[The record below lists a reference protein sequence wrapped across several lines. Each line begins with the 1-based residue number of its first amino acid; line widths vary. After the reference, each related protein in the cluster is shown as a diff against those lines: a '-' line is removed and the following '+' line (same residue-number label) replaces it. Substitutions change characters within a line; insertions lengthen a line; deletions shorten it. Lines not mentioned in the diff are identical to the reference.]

1 MALSLVNRKSKQIIV
16 VIIGKI
22 SVINRSGDGW
32 DLVFVFIQLPRC
44 SRDYSPIV
52 LYCLLSCLTPYL
64 VHSLPTTH
72 HLYTTHRYVQSQ
84 TTPTFVCPN
93 TAINTHAARWWWS
106 PKNRSHEI
114 QRVEVQGIYRICF
127 WVGALVNVPVLDP
140 PPRIRSIISRGDMTY
155 YKQKGILRTVLTL
168 LRVTNHHLIRRI
180 SIRNYIHSIPTYIY
194 TICTC

>member
-1 MALSLVNRKSKQIIV
+1 MTGEILFLFLFSFL
-16 VIIGKI
+16 
-22 SVINRSGDGW
+22 
-32 DLVFVFIQLPRC
+32 C

-140 PPRIRSIISRGDMTY
+140 PPRIRAIISRGDMTY

-168 LRVTNHHLIRRI
+168 LRVTNHHLIEGYR
-180 SIRNYIHSIPTYIY
+180 SETTYTQYLHIY
-194 TICTC
+194 TSFVLVNMYVITLLPAICHLGSKLNP